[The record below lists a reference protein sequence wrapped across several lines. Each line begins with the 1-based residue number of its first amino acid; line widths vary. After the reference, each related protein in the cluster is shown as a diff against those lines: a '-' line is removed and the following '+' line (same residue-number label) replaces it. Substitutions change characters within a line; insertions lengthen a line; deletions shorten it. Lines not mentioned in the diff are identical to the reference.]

1 MTAQSHPNHHP
12 CCNTLLRYA
21 AGTLSPAMHMFVA
34 SHLAYCPQCRQEL
47 QAYESQA
54 GLGLEALP
62 PEELDVGCLQNLL
75 SKIDEHGPIACI
87 DVTIPIKSASAFHYP
102 EPLQPFAGVTGER
115 IHWKTQGAVS
125 SWTMPGEATTLIYK
139 IGARQSLT
147 NIAFAKDAIL
157 LILNG
162 GFDDY
167 QRGDIVKS
175 KSAVNMTTTGE
186 TLFLVITPAPS
197 DKPSWFQRLMSFVFG
212 DKK

>member
-21 AGTLSPAMHMFVA
+21 AGTLSPTMHMFVA

-62 PEELDVGCLQNLL
+62 PEELDVGCLKNLL

-87 DVTIPIKSASAFHYP
+87 DVTIPIKSAAAFYYP

-115 IHWKTQGAVS
+115 IRWQTHGAIS
-125 SWTMPGEATTLIYK
+125 SWSMPGEATTLIYK
-139 IGARQSLT
+139 IGAHQSLT
-147 NIAFAKDAIL
+147 NIGFAKDAIL

-175 KSAVNMTTTGE
+175 KSAVNTTTTGE

-197 DKPSWFQRLMSFVFG
+197 DKPSWFQCLMSFVFG

>member
-1 MTAQSHPNHHP
+1 MTAQSHPHHHP

-21 AGTLSPAMHMFVA
+21 AGTLSPTMHMFVA
-34 SHLAYCPQCRQEL
+34 SHLSYCPQCRQEL

-54 GLGLEALP
+54 GLGLESLP

-87 DVTIPIKSASAFHYP
+87 DVTIPIKQANAFHYP

-115 IHWKTQGAVS
+115 IRWETSGMIS
-125 SWTMPGEATTLIYK
+125 SWSMPGERTTMIYK
-139 IGARQSLT
+139 ISARQSLAS
-147 NIAFAKDAIL
+147 IVFDKDAIL

-162 GFDDY
+162 GLDDY
-167 QRGDIVKS
+167 QRGDIVKP
-175 KSAVNMTTTGE
+175 KSAARATTTSE

-197 DKPSWFQRLMSFVFG
+197 DKPSLLQCLMSFVFG